1 MWIWT
6 ETKKNNPKHD
16 VSKIFTV
23 FFLSIL
29 WIYKLYSAYDTILS
43 KFAIQNDEIFGGFW
57 LGSKSSMYKH
67 RLFITK
73 KKNNIM
79 EIKKKSVYWIKL
91 ILFGK

>member
-43 KFAIQNDEIFGGFW
+43 KFAIHNDEIFGGFW

-73 KKNNIM
+73 KKTQYNGN
-79 EIKKKSVYWIKL
+79 IKKKICL
-91 ILFGK
+91 LN

>member
-29 WIYKLYSAYDTILS
+29 WICKLYSAYDTILS

-57 LGSKSSMYKH
+57 WVLNHQCINIDY
-67 RLFITK
+67 LLP
-73 KKNNIM
+73 KKNP
-79 EIKKKSVYWIKL
+79 V
-91 ILFGK
+91 

>member
-1 MWIWT
+1 MNGNQ
-6 ETKKNNPKHD
+6 KKTTPNMMYLRF
-16 VSKIFTV
+16 SQY

-73 KKNNIM
+73 KKPSIM
-79 EIKKKSVYWIKL
+79 EI
-91 ILFGK
+91 